1 MPQPLLRPQPS
12 SSVAS
17 MLEHGVGAQV
27 TAKTH
32 PAPASAKQ
40 PETTPDHPTPH
51 PPTVAVVPRQF
62 LLSAKSDGVLK
73 RLQHVF
79 AANTGL
85 ELRQSELLRAM
96 LLAVEQLM
104 PEIESES
111 AAVGPLH
118 RPKNGR
124 GSEPAQSM
132 LERRIGEVVL
142 IAARR
147 SSKPYG

>member
-1 MPQPLLRPQPS
+1 MPQPLLRAQPT
-12 SSVAS
+12 SSVAA
-17 MLEHGVGAQV
+17 MLDHGVGAQV
-27 TAKTH
+27 TAKTQ
-32 PAPASAKQ
+32 PASASAKRS
-40 PETTPDHPTPH
+40 ETAPDHSKSLPS
-51 PPTVAVVPRQF
+51 TVAVVPRQF

-79 AANTGL
+79 AENTGL

-111 AAVGPLH
+111 ATVGPLR
-118 RPKNGR
+118 RPKNGL
-124 GSEPAQSM
+124 GSDSAQSM

-142 IAARR
+142 VAARR